1 MRNAIYLG
9 LVHSPVYNKRG
20 DVVCTSV
27 TNFDIHDI
35 SRTCRTY
42 GVNQYHIIVS
52 VDAQKKLTERIIG
65 YWQEGFGADYNK
77 DREEAFERTRVYE
90 SIERSVEEIKKREGK
105 APKII
110 TTSAKI
116 FSNSIDYNALSDM
129 ILNDDEPYLIL
140 FGTGW
145 GLIDEVMQKSDYI
158 LKPIRGKSEYNHL
171 SVRSAVSIILDRL
184 IGEN

>member
-1 MRNAIYLG
+1 MRKAIYLG

-42 GVNQYHIIVS
+42 DVNQYHIIVS
-52 VDAQKKLTERIIG
+52 VDAQKQLTQRIIG
-65 YWQEGFGADYNK
+65 YWQDGLGAGYNR
-77 DREEAFERTRVYE
+77 DREEAFGRTRVYDSIKE
-90 SIERSVEEIKKREGK
+90 SISKIEEREGK
-105 APKII
+105 KPLII
-110 TTSAKI
+110 TTSAKV
-116 FSNSIDYNALSDM
+116 FPNSISYKDLSQKM
-129 ILNDDEPYLIL
+129 LDDDQPYLIL

-145 GLIDEVMQKSDYI
+145 GLIDEIMDMSDYI
-158 LKPIRGKSEYNHL
+158 LEPIRGAADYNHL

-184 IGEN
+184 LGEK